1 VWCEIDPV
9 ELSAFVDGEVP
20 RERAAEISAHA
31 ASCPSCR
38 GELDR
43 ARKTDDA
50 VRRPGPPAGVEALR
64 ADLLKRVDRIRIRS
78 RLRLAVPIGVA
89 AAAILIALKIAV
101 GRIPAERPV
110 EMPPAPS
117 FARYSP
123 PVDALALDAA
133 SIRLAILAE
142 NPDPSIRTSLD
153 RKLDAI
159 VDRIEKLQKTKPN

>member
-1 VWCEIDPV
+1 VWCEIDPA

-50 VRRPGPPAGVEALR
+50 VRRPGPPAAVAKLR
-64 ADLLKRVDRIRIRS
+64 ADLLRRVDRIRFVS

-89 AAAILIALKIAV
+89 AAAILIVLKVAGGGLSV
-101 GRIPAERPV
+101 ERPV
-110 EMPPAPS
+110 EMPPPPPS
-117 FARYSP
+117 LRYSP
-123 PVDALALDAA
+123 SVDTLALDAA

-153 RKLDAI
+153 AKLDAI
-159 VDRIEKLQKTKPN
+159 VDRIEKLRKTRPN